1 MMMNNK
7 LLIDSL
13 LLLDDTGMPQPPTLK
28 QLIDRDVRELYRR
41 DKTKEKK
48 MYIAECIVI
57 YYLGDPKSPARQSGL
72 SDPEALKMAIEQ
84 AGLPK
89 TYIPDVLVLRLIKR
103 YYEENIT
110 EAGKVVEN
118 ILKGVHN
125 INLSIDV
132 INSLLNE
139 KLKSNPTLE
148 EIPIILDMM
157 KRVNEQAGAIPAMLK
172 KLEEAKQNLMYEK
185 ETEVSRGGQTVLSS
199 MDSEAYSDYGV

>member
-1 MMMNNK
+1 MITNNK

-28 QLIDRDVRELYRR
+28 QLIDKDVRELYRR

-48 MYIAECIVI
+48 MYIAECIII

-84 AGLPK
+84 AGLSK
-89 TYIPDVLVLRLIKR
+89 DYIPDVLVLRLIKR

-199 MDSEAYSDYGV
+199 MDAEAY

>member
-1 MMMNNK
+1 MNNNK

-185 ETEVSRGGQTVLSS
+185 ETEISRGGQTVLSS
-199 MDSEAYSDYGV
+199 MDAEAY

>member
-1 MMMNNK
+1 MNNNK
-7 LLIDSL
+7 LLINSL

-48 MYIAECIVI
+48 MYIAECIII

-185 ETEVSRGGQTVLSS
+185 ETEISRGGQTVLSS
-199 MDSEAYSDYGV
+199 MDAEAY